1 MSRRRKRSRKQGTY
15 FLRNQKRESGWGGWW
30 VCSVA
35 SDFAPG
41 YRYTKRFSDAMHFR
55 NFARAN
61 RFRKP
66 GEEVRRL
73 VWKWWIFTKTK
84 KVESSYD

>member
-15 FLRNQKRESGWGGWW
+15 FLRNQRQDGWGGWW
-30 VCSVA
+30 VCSVTSGVA
-35 SDFAPG
+35 LG

-73 VWKWWIFTKTK
+73 VWKWWIFTRTK